1 MTTPIALRD
10 WRLLAAGCGGLLLL
24 AAAITLHSH
33 WGDFLQWCL
42 ATQITLHRYLV
53 MYLLLLNNHQYSGGI
68 WLLVGAF
75 LYGVLH
81 AVGPGHG
88 KFIVTTYLS
97 TNQESLTAARVVPFL
112 GSLLQ
117 GVTAILFVFILAVGL
132 NLAAGDLSAS
142 RWYVEKIS
150 ALTIGVFGAYVIF
163 RALQSLWPTKQVIR
177 RLTPAHQHD
186 ASCGCGH
193 HGVGQDLQGADWKT
207 RLGVVLAIGVRPCS
221 GAIMILLF
229 ANALGIVSWGI
240 AAVMSMALGTALSIL
255 GLSLLVHYAR
265 HRTVKRLATNH
276 RPRPR
281 AGSADEDPRRSGA
294 DPLCRGI
301 VFHRGADQRQRRLYR
316 RWLLARF
323 QQSHQHPQRLIQ
335 LLAFTVT
342 ESCQQLPFVVD
353 VGFHCGI
360 DPFASGG
367 SQGDQHTAG
376 ILRIGQAGNKPAFL
390 QRLQTMGHGTGGNH
404 QRGEE
409 LGGRKYERRPGAP
422 QRRQHVKL
430 PAHQIVARKG
440 HFHLRL
446 QQHSASFQATYRP
459 HGAAVEVWPLPLPLG
474 EDAIHGVDRR

>member
-240 AAVMSMALGTALSIL
+240 AAAL
-255 GLSLLVHYAR
+255 
-265 HRTVKRLATNH
+265 
-276 RPRPR
+276 

-390 QRLQTMGHGTGGNH
+390 QRLQTMGHGAGGNH

>member
-75 LYGVLH
+75 IYGVLH

-276 RPRPR
+276 RPRPWLV
-281 AGSADEDPRRSGA
+281 
-294 DPLCRGI
+294 PLMKI
-301 VFHRGADQRQRRLYR
+301 
-316 RWLLARF
+316 
-323 QQSHQHPQRLIQ
+323 
-335 LLAFTVT
+335 
-342 ESCQQLPFVVD
+342 
-353 VGFHCGI
+353 
-360 DPFASGG
+360 
-367 SQGDQHTAG
+367 
-376 ILRIGQAGNKPAFL
+376 
-390 QRLQTMGHGTGGNH
+390 
-404 QRGEE
+404 
-409 LGGRKYERRPGAP
+409 LGGLALILFAVGLFFSVVP
-422 QRRQHVKL
+422 
-430 PAHQIVARKG
+430 I
-440 HFHLRL
+440 
-446 QQHSASFQATYRP
+446 SANGDFI
-459 HGAAVEVWPLPLPLG
+459 AAG
-474 EDAIHGVDRR
+474 C

>member
-1 MTTPIALRD
+1 MRRPST
-10 WRLLAAGCGGLLLL
+10 AGRRYH
-24 AAAITLHSH
+24 LHSH

-132 NLAAGDLSAS
+132 NLAAGYLSAS

-276 RPRPR
+276 RPRPP
-281 AGSADEDPRRSGA
+281 AGTVGEDPRRSGA

-301 VFHRGADQRQRRLYR
+301 VFQRGADQRQRRLYR

-390 QRLQTMGHGTGGNH
+390 QRLQTMGHGAGGNH

-409 LGGRKYERRPGAP
+409 LGGRKYERRSGAP